1 MVKICAW
8 TSVHKTVLT
17 SASGIE
23 RLSRNPNKGHD
34 RRPRDRIVSG
44 NKQGVMDDEG
54 AAQAR
59 EWF

>member
-1 MVKICAW
+1 LRMDFCAQNRFNFDFR
-8 TSVHKTVLT
+8 
-17 SASGIE
+17 IE
-23 RLSRNPNKGHD
+23 RLFRNPIKGHD
-34 RRPRDRIVSG
+34 RRPRDRIESG